1 MAAHDGVLQLVA
13 GQPGVVEEDAAQGVP
28 NLGLE
33 DETLK
38 CVTIKYS
45 IDCKDSYYFLAHG
58 SLTTLGAIARRDH
71 VHRHC
76 HLERLQAAGELG
88 IAGARRPGDRR
99 EVAEASLALP
109 GLDGLS
115 AQAEIVVS
123 VMQHEKRW

>member
-1 MAAHDGVLQLVA
+1 M
-13 GQPGVVEEDAAQGVP
+13 
-28 NLGLE
+28 
-33 DETLK
+33 
-38 CVTIKYS
+38 
-45 IDCKDSYYFLAHG
+45 
-58 SLTTLGAIARRDH
+58 GARARSPRRDH

-123 VMQHEKRW
+123 VKPHEKRWQWQRLWDDCEFKSFIETEED